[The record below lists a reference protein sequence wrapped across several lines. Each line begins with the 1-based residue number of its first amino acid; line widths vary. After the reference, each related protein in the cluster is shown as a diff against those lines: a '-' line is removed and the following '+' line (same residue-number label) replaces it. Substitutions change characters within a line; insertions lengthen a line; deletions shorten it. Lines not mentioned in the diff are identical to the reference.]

1 MCFTVSV
8 KEEKIE
14 KIGKIYGEIFKS
26 ELEINFQENEVY
38 TPYYFVSGFSFP
50 QLPII
55 KENGIELYQWGL
67 IPDWIRDPEKARQHQ
82 SNTLNAVSETIYEKA
97 SFKDSI
103 IGKRCIVPVNGFF
116 EWKTVGKEK
125 IPYFIKPTDKEFFS
139 LAGIYNIWHNKQ
151 TNEQFKTFSILTTPA
166 NPLMAEIH
174 NTKKRMPLI
183 IPHGEEPHWVA
194 ANASIHSIQNM
205 IQPFDE
211 KLMDAYTISKMAN
224 NARNNRNMPEIL
236 EPVNFE
242 SENQLSLF

>member
-8 KEEKIE
+8 KAENIE

-26 ELEINFQENEVY
+26 ELEINFEETEAY
-38 TPYYFVSGFSFP
+38 TPYYFVSGFTFP

-67 IPDWIRDPEKARQHQ
+67 IPDWIHDPEKARKHQ
-82 SNTLNAVSETIYEKA
+82 SNTLNAVSETVFEKA

-125 IPYFIKPTDKEFFS
+125 MPYFIKPSDSEFFS
-139 LAGIYNIWHNKQ
+139 LAGIYNNWHNPQ
-151 TNEQFKTFSILTTPA
+151 TNQKLKTFSILTTPA
-166 NPLMAEIH
+166 NRLMAEIH

-183 IPHGEEPHWVA
+183 IPHGEELRWVDDSVSLLA
-194 ANASIHSIQNM
+194 IQTLM
-205 IQPFDE
+205 QPFDE
-211 KLMDAYTISKMAN
+211 KLMEAYTISKMVN
-224 NARNNRNMPEIL
+224 NARNNRNVPEIMD
-236 EPVNFE
+236 PVSFE